1 MPFKGEGL
9 APKMRK
15 LPVFELDDVRVDDV
29 HVLVPHGEIDALT
42 APTLGRR
49 MLELIDQ
56 GMSRLVV
63 DLSET
68 TFMDSTGLGVLVN
81 GLRQTGRKQGK
92 LVVVCPTER
101 IMRPFEITG
110 LHNHLPIVKT
120 RDEALLAF

>member
-1 MPFKGEGL
+1 MATRSLF
-9 APKMRK
+9 A
-15 LPVFELDDVRVDDV
+15 LDDVALDGVQ
-29 HVLVPHGEIDALT
+29 VLVPHGEIDALT

-49 MLELIDQ
+49 MLELIDD
-56 GMSRLVV
+56 GTSRLVV

-81 GLRQTGRKQGK
+81 GLRQAGRRDGK

-120 RDEALLAF
+120 RDEAYLAFGPDGAGGA

>member
-1 MPFKGEGL
+1 
-9 APKMRK
+9 MRK
-15 LPVFELDDVRVDDV
+15 LPVFELDDERVNDV

-49 MLELIDQ
+49 MLELIEE

-81 GLRQTGRKQGK
+81 GLRQTGRRHGK

-110 LHNHLPIVKT
+110 LHNHLPIVKS
-120 RDEALLAF
+120 RDEALSAFANGL

>member
-1 MPFKGEGL
+1 
-9 APKMRK
+9 MRK

-49 MLELIDQ
+49 MLELIEA
-56 GMSRLVV
+56 GTNRLVV

-81 GLRQTGRKQGK
+81 GLRQTGRRQGT
-92 LVVVCPTER
+92 LVIVCPTER
-101 IMRPFEITG
+101 VMRPFEITG
-110 LHNHLPIVKT
+110 LHNHLPIVKS
-120 RDEALLAF
+120 REEALTASLPASSSGSDA

>member
-1 MPFKGEGL
+1 
-9 APKMRK
+9 
-15 LPVFELDDVRVDDV
+15 
-29 HVLVPHGEIDALT
+29 
-42 APTLGRR
+42 
-49 MLELIDQ
+49 
-56 GMSRLVV
+56 VV

-81 GLRQTGRKQGK
+81 GVRQTGRRDGK

-120 RDEALLAF
+120 RDEALAAF